1 MKGLVPI
8 WPRQVKLFI
17 IIKEIVV
24 LYTLNDE
31 LSFLNKVEH
40 KKIFLI
46 STQEVIPNYNCHC
59 LF

>member
-40 KKIFLI
+40 QKNLLI
-46 STQEVIPNYNCHC
+46 STLEVIPNYNCHC